1 MTDKITARRN
11 GAHQPG
17 EEVLVLRHQK
27 LKKGYHLSFKPFDL
41 LMSMP
46 DGAVWHPLVHTLRTD
61 YYMDILS
68 LHPHIETIK
77 SLLNL
82 SGNE

>member
-1 MTDKITARRN
+1 
-11 GAHQPG
+11 
-17 EEVLVLRHQK
+17 V
-27 LKKGYHLSFKPFDL
+27 FD
-41 LMSMP
+41 
-46 DGAVWHPLVHTLRTD
+46 AVWHPYSLALRTD